1 MNIRTICLAILA
13 HGEASGYDLK
23 KHWEEGPFHHLGGA
37 SFGSIYPALAR
48 MEKDGLIRSREE
60 VQPGKPARR
69 VYSLTETGYQAF
81 IDEMSALPEPDDFRS
96 HFGVITLCARHLT
109 RDTLARALD
118 ERVRQ
123 QKAEISKLTPIAEI
137 EKDRPVGWLIE
148 WGLAIMATE
157 VAFIE
162 KNRARLEA
170 FAGTAGPG
178 DELSI
183 CCLPDMPAVK
193 QQSTAAE

>member
-69 VYSLTETGYQAF
+69 VYSLTETGYQSF
-81 IDEMSALPEPDDFRS
+81 LDEMSALPEPDDFRS
-96 HFGVITLCARHLT
+96 HFGVITLCARHLS
-109 RDTLARALD
+109 RETLARALD
-118 ERVRQ
+118 ERLRQ
-123 QKAEISKLTPIAEI
+123 QKAEIAHLTPIAGI

-148 WGLAIMATE
+148 WGLAIITAE

-162 KNRARLEA
+162 QNRERLEA
-170 FAGTAGPG
+170 LADTARPG
-178 DELSI
+178 DDLSI
-183 CCLPDMPAVK
+183 CCMPDTLSANP
-193 QQSTAAE
+193 QSTAAE